1 MAESMISLT
10 QTEKRIAKLLTE
22 RMWPMKVNEI
32 VTLTG
37 ASRRT
42 VYYSLDNIRYLLK
55 KLGVGE
61 LERQNGGFLL
71 SDDQRSILKEQ
82 LGKNAVQ
89 RDKKERISYII
100 CAALS
105 EKVLRF
111 KELEE
116 RFDLS
121 RNAVFADLA
130 DVKREL
136 GKYHLELNNSKSRG
150 YYVAGDCLLMR
161 TVYQLHI
168 HRLLKNWKDE
178 ELHFFGDEDLTFYEE
193 RMVQINKML
202 DLNMNAETQLELVYM
217 MLMIRQES
225 DTLSMQTMDTD
236 VIRKTEEWKAV
247 EQIFAELTEKDK
259 NYLTLCLMNL
269 KSGSSFAGE
278 WDEDL
283 ELWECTKKLIDLFEI
298 MACVSFDKK
307 NELTQAIYMHMK
319 LSCYNYRNLVPH
331 INPLL
336 EEIQENYAALYQMTK
351 SCCERML
358 ADFPYKIDESEIA
371 YLTMHFGVGMHDAS
385 HQATK
390 ARVLISCP
398 NITTSAMLLSSEI
411 EKQFDNII
419 IEDVVKTSE
428 IDYYPYEN
436 NIDFVISTVSFQSRY
451 PIIRVHPIL
460 TDEDK
465 ANIMTLMM
473 LLGINS
479 NSDSMQFK
487 ILLNIVR
494 QNVDDETYV
503 RIRKDLNRYLNTEGR
518 LVNVPTGYQPG
529 LIDVIRRFGVR
540 YVEATSYDWESAV
553 QETAEPLLNSGCIHQ
568 SYVEKML
575 TLGRKHGSYFVLNDD
590 VAVAHARPED
600 GAEGLGMALSIYRQ
614 QVVIGDKKV
623 RFLFVLATPN
633 QQEHLHI
640 LENVMEFCNDS
651 EMRDRLAAAEDETV
665 ALELLNVY
673 Q

>member
-71 SDDQRSILKEQ
+71 SDEQRSILKEQ

-259 NYLTLCLMNL
+259 NYLALCLMNL

-540 YVEATSYDWESAV
+540 YVESTSYDWEKAV